1 MRQIIFATHN
11 LNKIEEIRQVVS
23 KKIEIISLSSLG
35 DNQDI
40 PETGQTLNE
49 NAYQKAKYVYDKYH
63 KDCFADDTGLEVE
76 VLDGRPGVYSARFAG
91 ENCTSE
97 DNMIK
102 LLEEMGDTT
111 NRNAKFRT
119 VICLIENGKARFF
132 EGECKGIIT
141 TQKYGNKGFGYDP
154 IFIPNG
160 FGNSFAE
167 MSKEEKNLISHR
179 GIATRRLIAYLLNED
194 STEK

>member
-11 LNKIEEIRQVVS
+11 SNKIEEIRQVVS
-23 KKIEIISLSSLG
+23 KKIEIVSLSSLG

-40 PETGQTLNE
+40 PETGQTLQE

-76 VLDGRPGVYSARFAG
+76 VLDGRPGVYSARYAG

-97 DNMIK
+97 DNMVK

-119 VICLIENGKARFF
+119 VICLI
-132 EGECKGIIT
+132 
-141 TQKYGNKGFGYDP
+141 
-154 IFIPNG
+154 
-160 FGNSFAE
+160 
-167 MSKEEKNLISHR
+167 
-179 GIATRRLIAYLLNED
+179 
-194 STEK
+194 